1 MKREGKVFFIKIL
14 LVFLVAV
21 LFINIIIL
29 TFFKI
34 IPSETTSNANVQFT
48 ISKSKAIKII
58 DDAFDGDTTD
68 FPTGNNLALEKI
80 ENMILEKTSLGKI
93 VFNESINLTQIVQ
106 ESDDPLYEKEVDLD
120 KNVIINFNFIEIDS
134 SIMTNLNKPA
144 TLYLYG
150 LTFNTPRILRNGELC
165 PENICKIIDYSNGI
179 LKFSVTGFTYYYSSE
194 ETPIGEIARGGAC
207 AYDWKCTNW
216 QPLVCPKTEIQT
228 RECTNQGTCVGVIG
242 KPNETRKCAFE
253 PGKPLLDINIEIF
266 EKEILAGEDLIVKI
280 QLINFGKAERTDV
293 LLEYKITDSEGKNIF
308 SQLESAAIETKL
320 DLIKRISLPKD
331 IDFGEYTLQVNA
343 MYDGKIAS
351 SRANFKVVKKEISQ
365 KEKIYITL
373 IIVLTII
380 LASLIYLLIRLKRKH
395 IIIIKKADLKEII
408 KNG

>member
-1 MKREGKVFFIKIL
+1 MKRERKIFFIKIL

-58 DDAFDGDTTD
+58 DDTFYGDTTD
-68 FPTGNNLALEKI
+68 FPEGNNLALEKI
-80 ENMILEKTSLGKI
+80 ENLTLEKTSLGKI
-93 VFNESINLTQIVQ
+93 VFSEPINLTQIVQ

-120 KNVIINFNFIEIDS
+120 KNVIIAFNLIEIDS
-134 SIMTNLNKPA
+134 SIMTNLDKPA

-150 LTFNTPRILRNGELC
+150 LTFNTPRILRNGNPCSED
-165 PENICKIIDYSNGI
+165 ICKIIDYSNGI
-179 LKFSVTGFTYYYSSE
+179 LKFSVTGFTSYSSE

-216 QPLVCPKTEIQT
+216 QPLVCPETETQT

-242 KPNETRKCAFE
+242 KPDETRKCAFE
-253 PGKPLLDINIEIF
+253 PGKLLLDINIEIF
-266 EKEILAGEDLIVKI
+266 EKEILAGEDLIAKI

-308 SQLESAAIETKL
+308 SELESAAIETKL
-320 DLIKRISLPKD
+320 DLIKRISLSKD
-331 IDFGEYTLQVNA
+331 IDLGEYTLQVNA
-343 MYDGKIAS
+343 RYDNKIAS
-351 SRANFKVVKKEISQ
+351 STANFKVVKKEISQ
-365 KEKIYITL
+365 KEKIYISL

-380 LASLIYLLIRLKRKH
+380 LASLIYSLMRLRRKY
-395 IIIIKKADLKEII
+395 IIIKKADLKKII